1 MQLRWALVG
10 RIVAATTFAT
20 SCNLCT
26 RESKVG
32 TATITAEDVV
42 VVCSA
47 TSCSSHV
54 DKLDV
59 GNFDS
64 ICGLASWTAIEV
76 ILLDINA
83 VFADIRKSDVL
94 VGDVVNLGFVLAYV
108 SFVSYIFLTYCS
120 SSIRVG
126 LDSGAILTVDNFGIA
141 ECYPID
147 SIVALSTNGA
157 YAEAVTSIALKPGDC
172 HTAA

>member
-1 MQLRWALVG
+1 MQLGWALVG
-10 RIVAATTFAT
+10 RIVAATAFAT
-20 SCNLCT
+20 PCNLGAG
-26 RESKVG
+26 ESKVG

-59 GNFDS
+59 GNFDA
-64 ICGLASWTAIEV
+64 ICGFASWAAVEV
-76 ILLDINA
+76 ILLNINA
-83 VFADIRKSDVL
+83 VFADIRKSDIL
-94 VGDVVNLGFVLAYV
+94 VGDVVNLVFVSAYV
-108 SFVSYIFLTYCS
+108 SFSSHIFLTYCP

-126 LDSGAILTVDNFGIA
+126 LDSGAILTVDNLGIA

>member
-1 MQLRWALVG
+1 MQLGWALAG
-10 RIVAATTFAT
+10 RIVAATAFAT
-20 SCNLCT
+20 PCNLGAG
-26 RESKVG
+26 ESKVG
-32 TATITAEDVV
+32 TATITAEDIV

-47 TSCSSHV
+47 TGRSSHV

-126 LDSGAILTVDNFGIA
+126 LDSGAILTVDNLGVA
-141 ECYPID
+141 ERYPIN
-147 SIVALSTNGA
+147 SIVALSTN
-157 YAEAVTSIALKPGDC
+157 
-172 HTAA
+172 